1 MKNIFRKRETKAE
14 LKQKISQLE
23 SENNRLKQEVEALN
37 KKLDGEIIMT
47 YRCAT
52 CENYVVHQW
61 PGLNY
66 DGSITLNSHTSCK
79 LINKNA
85 CKDYAYNSNLDK
97 AGDSG

>member
-1 MKNIFRKRETKAE
+1 MKNIFHKHKTKAE
-14 LKQKISQLE
+14 LKQKISRLE
-23 SENNRLKQEVEALN
+23 NENGRLKQEIGVLN

-47 YRCAT
+47 HRCAT
-52 CENYVVHQW
+52 CENCVIHQW
-61 PGLNY
+61 PGWNY

-85 CKDYAYNSNLDK
+85 CKDYVYNSSLDK